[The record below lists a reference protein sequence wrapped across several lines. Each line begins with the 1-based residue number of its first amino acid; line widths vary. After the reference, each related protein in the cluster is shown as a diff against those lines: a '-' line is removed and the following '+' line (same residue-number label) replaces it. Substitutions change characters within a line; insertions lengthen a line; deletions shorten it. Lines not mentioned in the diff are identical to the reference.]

1 MDDDED
7 DLNHSD
13 SIKVKSIVGQQNDE
27 VIKSD
32 KKINIFLKN
41 V

>member
-13 SIKVKSIVGQQNDE
+13 SIKLKPIVEQQNDE

-32 KKINIFLKN
+32 KK
-41 V
+41 

>member
-13 SIKVKSIVGQQNDE
+13 SIQSQSTLEQQDDQ
-27 VIKSD
+27 VIR
-32 KKINIFLKN
+32 
-41 V
+41 